1 MAIEIANQKYLFR
14 SGQFCQSTDTEAEMV
29 AAMRAAEARY
39 AVLKSEPDH
48 NGISYNYIHDIES
61 VWWVMIWALFTFEKE
76 GELLDRG
83 DTVTRRTNRENLFYG
98 PLKAMDRRDF
108 FERLEIYDNYTKCIP
123 DYFYSIKAALDLVR
137 KKIIKEYRAKEVKN
151 PQSIKYTSPK
161 LHARFIAYFRHV
173 NMESF
178 AIVRMSPDK
187 PENN

>member
-1 MAIEIANQKYLFR
+1 MAIEIAVQKYLFKPEQL
-14 SGQFCQSTDTEAEMV
+14 SQPEADFDAEM
-29 AAMRAAEARY
+29 RANEAR
-39 AVLKSEPDH
+39 LEILRSKSDRE
-48 NGISYNYIHDIES
+48 GIFYNYIHDIES

-108 FERLEIYDNYTKCIP
+108 FERLEIYDNYAKCIP
-123 DYFYSIKAALDLVR
+123 KYFTSNVAALDLVR
-137 KKIIKEYRAKEVKN
+137 KKIIKEYRAKEVDN

-161 LHARFIAYFRHV
+161 LHARFIAYLRRV
-173 NMESF
+173 KLESF

-187 PENN
+187 PENS